1 LKEPAR
7 YRTKSGRLPRARVH
21 AGWSP
26 LGRRRARVALV
37 RILGVLLG
45 LFLVGGLAAGVYAE
59 SFLGS
64 LESVS
69 GLDSTGFQGD
79 TLIYDRNGQLLAD
92 YGEGGNH
99 RVNVTLDQISPKL
112 VAATVAV
119 EDKNF
124 WTNPGFDPEGIVR
137 AALTN
142 VRSRSIVGGGSTIT
156 QQLAKQRFLT
166 SQQTLDRKLKEI
178 VYAYQL
184 NRTYSKQKI
193 LELYLNLS
201 YYGEQQ
207 YGVQSA
213 SKTFFGRNAREL
225 DLAQAAMLAGLP
237 QAPEQWS
244 PVAHPQ
250 ASKLRQKQVLDA
262 MVRVG
267 SATPE
272 AAQAAYQE
280 NLDVRAPTTKF
291 LAPQFISYVKS
302 ELERLGFKPGPQQL
316 IVKTT
321 LDYNKQQLGEQV
333 VRESWNS
340 NKWRDKNGAFSAALV
355 SMDPRTGQ
363 IVAYV
368 GNPGSD
374 TSKGQYDWVN
384 DVPQNPGSS
393 VKPYTYAAAIAA
405 RKATMDTPILDG
417 PSPLPVQGGY
427 QVYNFVHKP
436 YGVQPLKVAFASS
449 LNISAVKTE
458 LGVGIPQTLAF
469 YRNLGLKPLDF
480 NGDPN
485 GPDSGYGPT
494 LTLGGHAI
502 TLLEHVGA
510 ISVLAD
516 LGVYHQ
522 PEAILQVSDAKGRVL
537 YQADPNR
544 GSRKAIEPG
553 VAFIVSSILEDDNN
567 RALVFGRGSP
577 LHLGDRHAAA
587 KTGTTENFH
596 DALTVGWTPDLATV
610 VWLGG
615 TAGRDDVMCNCQS
628 DAVYVAAPA
637 WHKYMDAALKTTPDS
652 WYQPPADVIKG
663 ANNSWFLQ
671 DAPRVDRLPNDNPIA
686 SPTPNYGVPNDPG
699 TGPVKAGAGQ
709 QPPVPFPF
717 PLPPQ
722 PQPGRIRPLPPP
734 QP

>member
-1 LKEPAR
+1 M
-7 YRTKSGRLPRARVH
+7 
-21 AGWSP
+21 
-26 LGRRRARVALV
+26 GRRRSRTAVI

-45 LFLVGGLAAGVYAE
+45 LTLVGGLAAGVYAE

-64 LESVS
+64 MESVS

-79 TLIYDRNGQLLAD
+79 TLISDRNGQLLAD

-99 RVNVTLDQISPKL
+99 RVNVAIDQISPKL
-112 VAATVAV
+112 VDATVAV

-137 AALTN
+137 AALN
-142 VRSRSIVGGGSTIT
+142 NFRSRSIVGGGSTIT

-166 SQQTLDRKLKEI
+166 SRQTLDRKLKEI

-207 YGVQSA
+207 YGVQAA
-213 SKTFFGRNAREL
+213 SKTFFGKNAKDL

-244 PVAHPQ
+244 PVAHPEAAQ
-250 ASKLRQKQVLDA
+250 IRQKQVLDA

-272 AAQAAYQE
+272 AALAAYQE
-280 NLDVRAPTTKF
+280 KLNVQPPVTKY
-291 LAPQFISYVKS
+291 LAPQFVAYVKT
-302 ELERLGFKPGPQQL
+302 ELEQLGFKPGQQQL
-316 IVKTT
+316 VVKTT
-321 LDYNKQQLGEQV
+321 LDPGKQQLGEQV
-333 VRESWNS
+333 VRDAWNS
-340 NKWRDKNGAFSAALV
+340 NRYRDKNGALSAAMV
-355 SMDPRTGQ
+355 SMDPKTGQ
-363 IVAYV
+363 ILVYV

-374 TSKGQYDWVN
+374 TAKGQFDFVD
-384 DVPQNPGSS
+384 DVPLSPGSS

-417 PSPLPVQGGY
+417 PSPFQAGGGY
-427 QVYNFVHKP
+427 QVNNFVHKA
-436 YGVQPLKVAFASS
+436 YGVQPLRVAFANS

-458 LGVGIPQTLAF
+458 LAVGVPQTLAF
-469 YRNLGLKPLDF
+469 YRNMGLKPRGF
-480 NGDPN
+480 NNDPN
-485 GPDSGYGPT
+485 APDSEYGAS
-494 LTLGGHAI
+494 LTLGTNPI
-502 TLLEHVGA
+502 TLLQHVAG
-510 ISVLAD
+510 ISTFAD

-522 PEAILQVSDAKGRVL
+522 PEAILQVSDATGKVL

-544 GSRKAIEPG
+544 GRRQAIEPG
-553 VAFIVSSILEDDNN
+553 VAFIVSSILADDNN
-567 RALVFGRGSP
+567 RALVFGKGTP
-577 LHLGDRHAAA
+577 LHLNDRHAAA
-587 KTGTTENFH
+587 KTGTTETFH

-615 TAGRDDVMCNCQS
+615 TLGKDDTMCNCNS

-637 WHKYMDAALKTTPDS
+637 WHKFMEAALKTVPDS

-671 DAPRVDRLPNDNPIA
+671 DAPRIDHLPNDNPIT
-686 SPTPNYGVPNDPG
+686 SPGPNYGVPNDPG
-699 TGPVKAGAGQ
+699 TGPVKAGGQ
-709 QPPVPFPF
+709 PGAPLPFPW

-722 PQPGRIRPLPPP
+722 PQPGHIRPVPPP

>member
-1 LKEPAR
+1 M
-7 YRTKSGRLPRARVH
+7 
-21 AGWSP
+21 
-26 LGRRRARVALV
+26 GRRRSRTAVI

-45 LFLVGGLAAGVYAE
+45 LTLVGGLAVGVYAE

-64 LESVS
+64 MESVS

-79 TLIYDRNGQLLAD
+79 TLISDRNGQLLAD

-99 RVNVTLDQISPKL
+99 RVNVAIDQISPKL
-112 VAATVAV
+112 VDATVAV

-124 WTNPGFDPEGIVR
+124 WTNPGFDPEGIIR
-137 AALTN
+137 AALN
-142 VRSRSIVGGGSTIT
+142 NFRSRSIVGGGSTIT

-166 SQQTLDRKLKEI
+166 SRQTLDRKLKEI

-207 YGVQSA
+207 YGVQAA
-213 SKTFFGRNAREL
+213 SQTFFGKNAKDL

-244 PVAHPQ
+244 PVAHWQ
-250 ASKLRQKQVLDA
+250 AAKIRQKQVLDA

-272 AAQAAYQE
+272 AALAASQE
-280 NLDVRAPTTKF
+280 NFDVHPPITKY
-291 LAPQFISYVKS
+291 LAPQFVAYVKT
-302 ELERLGFKPGPQQL
+302 ELEQLGFKPGQQQL
-316 IVKTT
+316 VVKTT
-321 LDYNKQQLGEQV
+321 LDLGKQQLGEQV
-333 VRESWNS
+333 VRDAWNS
-340 NKWRDKNGAFSAALV
+340 NKYRDKNGVLSAAMV
-355 SMDPRTGQ
+355 SMDPKTGQ
-363 IVAYV
+363 ILVYV
-368 GNPGSD
+368 GNPGGD
-374 TSKGQYDWVN
+374 TAKGWFDFV
-384 DVPQNPGSS
+384 DGVALNPGSS

-417 PSPLPVQGGY
+417 PSPFQAIPGY
-427 QVYNFVHKP
+427 QVNNFVHKA
-436 YGVQPLKVAFASS
+436 YGVQPLRVAFANS

-458 LGVGIPQTLAF
+458 LAVGVPQTLAF
-469 YRNLGLKPLDF
+469 YRNMGLKPIDF
-480 NGDPN
+480 KGDPN
-485 GPDSGYGPT
+485 GADSEYGPS
-494 LTLGGHAI
+494 LTLGSNAI
-502 TLLEHVGA
+502 TLLQHVAG
-510 ISVLAD
+510 ISTFAD

-522 PEAILQVSDAKGRVL
+522 PEAILQVSDATGKVL

-544 GSRKAIEPG
+544 GRRQAIEPG
-553 VAFIVSSILEDDNN
+553 VAFIVSSILADDNN
-567 RALVFGRGSP
+567 RALVFGRGTP
-577 LHLGDRHAAA
+577 LHLNDRHAAA
-587 KTGTTENFH
+587 KTGTTETFH

-615 TAGRDDVMCNCQS
+615 TLGKDDTMCNCNS

-637 WHKYMDAALKTTPDS
+637 WHKFMEAALKTVPDS
-652 WYQPPADVIKG
+652 WYQPPSDVIKG

-671 DAPRVDRLPNDNPIA
+671 DAPRIDHLPNDNPIA
-686 SPTPNYGVPNDPG
+686 SPGPNYGVPNDPG
-699 TGPVKAGAGQ
+699 TGPVKAGGQ
-709 QPPVPFPF
+709 PGQPVPPVPFPW
-717 PLPPQ
+717 PVPPQ
-722 PQPGRIRPLPPP
+722 PPLPGGTRPVPPP

>member
-1 LKEPAR
+1 
-7 YRTKSGRLPRARVH
+7 V
-21 AGWSP
+21 
-26 LGRRRARVALV
+26 
-37 RILGVLLG
+37 LGVLLG
-45 LFLVGGLAAGVYAE
+45 LTLVGGLAAGVYAE

-64 LESVS
+64 MESVS

-79 TLIYDRNGQLLAD
+79 TLISDRNGVLLAD
-92 YGEGGNH
+92 YGEDGNH
-99 RVNVTLDQISPKL
+99 RVNVSIDQISPKL
-112 VAATVAV
+112 VDATVAV

-137 AALTN
+137 AALN
-142 VRSRSIVGGGSTIT
+142 NFRSQSIVGGGSTIT

-207 YGVQSA
+207 YGVQAA
-213 SKTFFGRNAREL
+213 SQTFFGHSAKDL

-250 ASKLRQKQVLDA
+250 AAKIRQKEVLDA

-267 SATPE
+267 SATP
-272 AAQAAYQE
+272 ADAQTAYQE
-280 NLDVRAPTTKF
+280 NLAVHPPVNKS
-291 LAPQFISYVKS
+291 LAPAFVAYVKT
-302 ELERLGFKPGPQQL
+302 ELEQLGFKPGQQQL

-321 LDYNKQQLGEQV
+321 LDYGKQQLGEQV
-333 VRESWNS
+333 VRDAWNG
-340 NKWRDKNGAFSAALV
+340 NRYRDRNGALSAAMV
-355 SMDPRTGQ
+355 SMDPKTGQ
-363 IVAYV
+363 VLVYV
-368 GNPGSD
+368 GNPGPD
-374 TSKGQYDWVN
+374 TPKGQIDFVN
-384 DVPQNPGSS
+384 DVDINPGSS
-393 VKPYTYAAAIAA
+393 VKPYTYAAAIAG

-417 PSPLPVQGGY
+417 PSPFPVGGGA
-427 QVYNFVHKP
+427 VVNNFVHKS
-436 YGVQPLKVAFASS
+436 YGVQPLKVAFANS

-458 LGVGIPQTLAF
+458 LAVGLPQTLAF
-469 YRNLGLKPLDF
+469 YRNMGLKPLDF

-485 GPDSGYGPT
+485 GPDSSYGPT

-502 TLLEHVGA
+502 TLLQHVAG
-510 ISVLAD
+510 ISTFAD

-522 PEAILQVSDAKGRVL
+522 PEAILQVTDAKGRVL

-544 GSRKAIEPG
+544 GRRQAIEPG
-553 VAFIVSSILEDDNN
+553 VAFIVSSILGDDNN
-567 RALVFGRGSP
+567 RALVFGRGTP
-577 LHLGDRHAAA
+577 LHLADRHSAA
-587 KTGTTENFH
+587 KTGTTEDFH

-615 TAGRDDVMCNCQS
+615 TLGNNDTMCNCNS

-637 WHKYMDAALKTTPDS
+637 WHRFMEAALKDVPDD
-652 WYQPPADVIKG
+652 WYQPPSDVIKG
-663 ANNSWFLQ
+663 AAANSWFLE
-671 DAPRVDRLPNDNPIA
+671 DAPRIDHLPNDNPVA
-686 SPTPNYGVPNDPG
+686 SPGPGYGVPTDPG
-699 TGPVKAGAGQ
+699 TGPVKAGGQ
-709 QPPVPFPF
+709 PGQPAQPASVPF
-717 PLPPQ
+717 PLPGQ
-722 PQPGRIRPLPPP
+722 GLPGRTKPPTP
-734 QP
+734 